1 MNLTSN
7 LWNYT
12 LPSTL
17 RTPVCSSWFH
27 YLSPPLDRCNN
38 NSISL
43 CSLFFCFYSIN
54 SFVHY
59 TWTLI
64 CIFFW
69 FWIDIFIVCGLWF
82 SFLLSILLMYV
93 SLISFSIIHQHL
105 NTPEHTYLPYCSWAF
120 GLLIFFAITRQCRV
134 ISSFVRF
141 IYLELEFLKSLDG
154 NVKIQK
160 VISNSFPK
168 NLFQHTL
175 QNTACESYHCWIY
188 LSIFSTARLNSH
200 SGGWNIISLCLI
212 YLFLIK
218 NEVEGI
224 SMFVSHIYFPYY
236 KISLY
241 LLLIFSI
248 ILLSSC
254 WFIGILFGMDINNI
268 FIMILIKYLLPL
280 CDFSFSLL
288 SGCFWRMEVVKLNVI
303 RFLSL
308 YSALLW
314 CELSVYCIK
323 YLLYPTSVG
332 SSFHILL

>member
-1 MNLTSN
+1 MLYVVYYIPNWSGYYKIHHTYEYGWKYISVFSILHSYKNNDKTKPMNLTSN

-82 SFLLSILLMYV
+82 SFLLSILLIYV

-141 IYLELEFLKSLDG
+141 IHLELEFLKSLDG
-154 NVKIQK
+154 NVKI
-160 VISNSFPK
+160 
-168 NLFQHTL
+168 
-175 QNTACESYHCWIY
+175 
-188 LSIFSTARLNSH
+188 
-200 SGGWNIISLCLI
+200 
-212 YLFLIK
+212 
-218 NEVEGI
+218 
-224 SMFVSHIYFPYY
+224 
-236 KISLY
+236 
-241 LLLIFSI
+241 
-248 ILLSSC
+248 
-254 WFIGILFGMDINNI
+254 
-268 FIMILIKYLLPL
+268 
-280 CDFSFSLL
+280 
-288 SGCFWRMEVVKLNVI
+288 
-303 RFLSL
+303 
-308 YSALLW
+308 
-314 CELSVYCIK
+314 
-323 YLLYPTSVG
+323 
-332 SSFHILL
+332 